1 MKKLLS
7 MLFMLLALVPNAIFV
22 SKIPVSSAKTTP
34 NYYTIHEKETNK
46 VLFTRGEVEKGDQY
60 ISSDNKLYEIDSVNE
75 STKTGT
81 AVFVENVTLPKLNVK
96 RREGAVVASA
106 ATKKV
111 VGVYH
116 THNDESY
123 TPTDGYD
130 SVYGKGGIHDVG
142 AKLVKNLEKCG
153 MTVYYDETLHLPHNS
168 GAYTRSQATASRL
181 LQKGAHAIFDIHR
194 DSTPRKEYVTEVN
207 GKQMSKVRMVV
218 GKGNINSS
226 ANKEFA
232 LKIKAYADEVYPN
245 FIKDIYLGRGNYNQQ
260 LTNAAM
266 LFEFGADTIE
276 KDLALNSTLPLAK
289 TLDVV
294 MYGTQDA
301 SEESLKDVTVTSTKT
316 TKKDV
321 VRGIIKEGNRGSL
334 DALWIVLGV
343 LGYVVVMFFVAFFTN
358 KTLNYHIKR
367 FFSEITAGIFGKK
380 KPDRDI

>member
-34 NYYTIHEKETNK
+34 NYYTVHEKETNK

-232 LKIKAYADEVYPN
+232 LKIKAYADEIYPN

-266 LFEFGADTIE
+266 LFEFGTDTIE

-343 LGYVVVMFFVAFFTN
+343 FGYVVVMFFVAFFTN

>member
-34 NYYTIHEKETNK
+34 NYYTVHEKETNK

-343 LGYVVVMFFVAFFTN
+343 FGYVVVMFFVAFFTN